1 VRFPGDV
8 NLTWLNSEDLQRR
21 DVAGA
26 VAVLEAHRQ
35 VDCPFDLGPTT
46 SSLTA
51 DLRHGWDGDP
61 PLAAVYRDP
70 DDRVTA
76 FVQVHLPQWDNKH
89 LAFVDVAVDPGA
101 RRHGL
106 GRRLFEAG
114 MERAR
119 SESRT
124 VVLTGCYEDSPG
136 VEFAKAIGLDRA
148 SREVKRRQDLRTLD
162 RARLDKEYAVAQ
174 ERAVAYDLLRLA
186 GPVPD
191 ELIADVATMSAAI
204 NDAPTD
210 DLDIEDEVFSPER
223 IRAFETG
230 QDVHDRR
237 TYRLVARER
246 NTGEMAG
253 HTMVAVEGERPW
265 HGWQYDTSVLRAH
278 RGHRLGLV
286 LKIAM
291 LYWLAEEEPQL
302 LTIDTW
308 NAKSNK
314 HMVEVNEVLG
324 YDILTS
330 GSTWQKHL

>member
-1 VRFPGDV
+1 MRFPRDV
-8 NLTWLNSEDLQRR
+8 KLTWLNPDDLRRR
-21 DVAGA
+21 DIAGA
-26 VAVLEAHRQ
+26 VAVLEAARQ

-61 PLAAVYRDP
+61 PITGVYRDP
-70 DDRVTA
+70 DDRVTGV
-76 FVQVHLPQWDNKH
+76 VQVLLPRWDNTH
-89 LAFVDVAVDPGA
+89 LAFVDVTVDPA
-101 RRHGL
+101 TRRQGL

-114 MERAR
+114 IERAR
-119 SESRT
+119 AESRT
-124 VVLTGCYEDSPG
+124 LVLTAGYDDSAG
-136 VEFAKAIGLDRA
+136 IEFAKAMGLERA
-148 SREVKRRQDLRTLD
+148 SQEVKRRQDLGSLD
-162 RARLDKEYAVAQ
+162 RARLDKEYAVAL
-174 ERAVAYDLLRLA
+174 ERASAYDLLPLP

-191 ELIADVATMSAAI
+191 ELMADVVTMTAAI

-223 IRAFETG
+223 VRAFETAQVAQG
-230 QDVHDRR
+230 RR
-237 TYRLVARER
+237 IYRLVARDR
-246 NTGEMAG
+246 NGGDLAG

-291 LYWLAEEEPQL
+291 LHWLAEEEPQL

-324 YDILTS
+324 YHILTG